1 MEGKRKRKQVIVG
14 HVPLTLSRIFHLF
27 LKHGGQIS
35 VQVTGKRRNK
45 GIGLEIPA
53 TYTFCHKKESKI
65 LKLKELTRRI
75 KSHRKLKAVDRNV
88 TDYCSR
94 LL

>member
-1 MEGKRKRKQVIVG
+1 MESKRKRKRVIVG
-14 HVPLTLSRIFHLF
+14 HVPLTMSQIFHSF

-35 VQVTGKRRNK
+35 VQVTGKHRNK

-65 LKLKELTRRI
+65 LKLKELLMTRGI
-75 KSHRKLKAVDRNV
+75 KSHHKLKAVDRNV
-88 TDYCSR
+88 SDYCT
-94 LL
+94 